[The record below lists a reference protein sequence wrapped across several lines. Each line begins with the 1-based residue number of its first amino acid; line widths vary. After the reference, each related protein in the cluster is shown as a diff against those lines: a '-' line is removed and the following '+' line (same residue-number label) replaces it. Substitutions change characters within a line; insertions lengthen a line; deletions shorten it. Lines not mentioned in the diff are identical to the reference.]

1 MKKNKKDKRKNPN
14 LKLLVDMKSR
24 LKTLKRLSCQVSFQE
39 DSMYQL
45 MISLLCTSAHF
56 NTLLPTLVI
65 TETVLVNLKASI
77 HSHCLSC
84 H

>member
-24 LKTLKRLSCQVSFQE
+24 LKTLITSCQVSFQE
-39 DSMYQL
+39 DSMYQFR
-45 MISLLCTSAHF
+45 ISLLCTSAHF

-65 TETVLVNLKASI
+65 TETVLVNLQASI